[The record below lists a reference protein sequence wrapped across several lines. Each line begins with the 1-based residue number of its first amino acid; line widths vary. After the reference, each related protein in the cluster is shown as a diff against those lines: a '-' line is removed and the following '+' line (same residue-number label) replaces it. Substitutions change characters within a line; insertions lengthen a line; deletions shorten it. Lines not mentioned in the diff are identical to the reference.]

1 MKEESKTKNASD
13 SKPLS
18 DADMLRLAREAN
30 AVSRKIGTSVDILG
44 KTWKLRPIHMK
55 QGKMISDLSFDAVAI
70 QEEVQKE
77 GLSAR
82 KMKRLNGRL
91 RRLGAKMAA
100 HYVVGYKRL
109 WWPFYYA
116 YMWRKIYNQPEEV
129 SATINLH
136 KNADGQERNF
146 YLANLECLKL
156 QLVLSMRQVGEAAE
170 EMRKRKESADFMLDE
185 DALPKKAEDSKSGV
199 RSKPRRTTRR

>member
-1 MKEESKTKNASD
+1 MKEESTKSAGELN
-13 SKPLS
+13 
-18 DADMLRLAREAN
+18 DAEMLRMAREAN
-30 AVSRKIGTSVDILG
+30 AINRKLGTSIEILG
-44 KTWKLRPIHMK
+44 NRWPLRPISMK
-55 QGKMISDLSFDAVAI
+55 QGKLISDLSFEAVAI

-91 RRLGAKMAA
+91 RKLGAKMAA
-100 HYVVGYKRL
+100 HYVVGMRRR
-109 WWPFYYA
+109 WWPFYYT

-129 SATINLH
+129 SATINLQ
-136 KNADGQERNF
+136 KNAEGEERNF

-156 QLVLSMRQVGEAAE
+156 QLVLSMRQVGESVKQMQE
-170 EMRKRKESADFMLDE
+170 RKESAESMLDE

-199 RSKPRRTTRR
+199 RSKRPRTTKR

>member
-1 MKEESKTKNASD
+1 
-13 SKPLS
+13 
-18 DADMLRLAREAN
+18 MLRMARQAN
-30 AVSRKIGTSVDILG
+30 AVSRKKGSTIEILG
-44 KTWKLRPIHMK
+44 KTWTLRPINMK
-55 QGKMISDLSFDAVAI
+55 QGKLISDLSFDAVAI
-70 QEEVQKE
+70 QEQVQKE

-91 RRLGAKMAA
+91 RRLAAKMAA

-129 SATINLH
+129 SATINLQ
-136 KNADGQERNF
+136 KNAEGDERNF

-156 QLVLSMRQVGEAAE
+156 QLVLSMRQVGESVKQMQE
-170 EMRKRKESADFMLDE
+170 RKESAESMLDE
-185 DALPKKAEDSKSGV
+185 DALPKKEEDYKSGA
-199 RSKPRRTTRR
+199 RSKHHRTTKR

>member
-1 MKEESKTKNASD
+1 MSEEKQKHNETSA
-13 SKPLS
+13 PQLS
-18 DADMLRLAREAN
+18 EADMLRMARQAN
-30 AVSRKIGTSVDILG
+30 AVSRRQGTSIDVNG
-44 KTWKLRPIHMK
+44 KKWPLRPISMK
-55 QGKMISDLSFDAVAI
+55 QGKLISDLSFEAVAI
-70 QEEVQKE
+70 QEKVQEK

-91 RRLGAKMAA
+91 RKLGAKMAA
-100 HYVVGYKRL
+100 HYVVGMKRR

-116 YMWRKIYNQPEEV
+116 YMWRKIYNEPEEV

-136 KNADGQERNF
+136 KNAEGDERNF

-170 EMRKRKESADFMLDE
+170 EMRKRKESADSMLDE

-199 RSKPRRTTRR
+199 RSKRPRTTKK